1 MKVLFSQEC
10 LEYWQAGHPESPD
23 RVKKTFELLEEKK
36 FEFIEPE
43 PCSEKELLLA
53 HEKSYVEKIKSEIF
67 YDSDTPSLPGI
78 FDYAR
83 LSAGSAIKAMKIA
96 LKDENA
102 FSLMRPPGHHAG
114 RNGKALYAP
123 SLGFCYFN
131 NVAIATKTALNFVK
145 KVSIID
151 IDCHH
156 GNGTQ
161 EIFLGDKNVLYVSLH
176 LNDFYPGTGN
186 TTEKNCINF
195 PLPFGMD
202 EDIYFEKFE
211 IALKEIK
218 KFNPDLIAVSAGFD
232 GHKNDPITMGGLGLD
247 EESYRKIGELI
258 TNLKKPSFAVLE
270 GGYGEE
276 FPESVYEF
284 LIGFSKKIF

>member
-1 MKVLFSQEC
+1 MKVLFSQKC
-10 LEYWQAGHPESPD
+10 LDYWQPGHPESPD
-23 RVKKTFELLEEKK
+23 RVRRTFELLKEKN
-36 FEFIEPE
+36 FEFLEPE
-43 PCSEKELLLA
+43 PCSERDLLLV
-53 HEKSYVEKIKSEIF
+53 HEKNYVETIKSGKF
-67 YDSDTPSLPGI
+67 CDSDTPSLPGI
-78 FDYAR
+78 FDYAK
-83 LSAGSAIKAMKIA
+83 LSVGSAIKTMKFA
-96 LKDENA
+96 LEGEKV

-114 RNGKALYAP
+114 RNGRALYAP

-131 NVAIATKTALNFVK
+131 NIAIATKMALDSVK
-145 KVSIID
+145 KLAILD

-161 EIFLGDKNVLYVSLH
+161 DIFFGDKRVMYVSLH
-176 LNDFYPGTGN
+176 LDDFYPGTGQKS
-186 TTEKNCINF
+186 EKNCINF
-195 PLPFGMD
+195 PLTLGVD
-202 EDIYFEKFE
+202 EKTYFENFNL
-211 IALKEIK
+211 ALKEIK

-232 GHKNDPITMGGLGLD
+232 GHKNDPLTMGGLGLD

-284 LIGFSKKIF
+284 LIGYSKK